1 VANVACHG
9 FAFIFVRRET
19 PTMNAKTN
27 KPDAATS
34 DQEAESQGNDT
45 KPRKREAGLPPELA
59 ELVSE
64 LREAV
69 KRIDPRKHTPKS
81 LRRALLLAKDVIA
94 DIDRLTAL

>member
-1 VANVACHG
+1 
-9 FAFIFVRRET
+9 
-19 PTMNAKTN
+19 MNAKTN

-34 DQEAESQGNDT
+34 DQEAESQASTNVET
-45 KPRKREAGLPPELA
+45 TTSRHRRKDAGLPPELT

-81 LRRALLLAKDVIA
+81 LKRALLLAKDVIA

>member
-1 VANVACHG
+1 
-9 FAFIFVRRET
+9 
-19 PTMNAKTN
+19 MNAKTN

-34 DQEAESQGNDT
+34 DQEAESQASTNVETTT
-45 KPRKREAGLPPELA
+45 KPQKKKESGLSPELA

-81 LRRALLLAKDVIA
+81 LKRALLLAKDVIA